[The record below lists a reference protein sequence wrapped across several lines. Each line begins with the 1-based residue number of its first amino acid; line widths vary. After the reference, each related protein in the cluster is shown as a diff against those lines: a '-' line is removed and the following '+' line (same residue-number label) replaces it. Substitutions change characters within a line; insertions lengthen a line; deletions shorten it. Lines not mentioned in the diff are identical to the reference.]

1 MADASCTI
9 AAQPIKCMAAIAY
22 EGGKEAKLTVK
33 EITVAPPGPN
43 EVRIKVLYSGI
54 CHTDAYTLS
63 GIDPE
68 GVFPAILGH
77 EGCGI
82 VESVG
87 AGVKDFAVGDTVIPC
102 YIPEC
107 KTCKFCGS
115 GRTNLCQ
122 KIRSTQGKGQM
133 PDGTMRFND
142 GKQDI
147 AHFMGTSTFSQY
159 TVCADISLAKID
171 PKANPEK
178 VCLLACG
185 ITTGIGAA
193 RSVVKVINDACTV
206 AVFGLGAVGL
216 SVIQGCKKLGAT
228 KIIAIDINPAKEAL
242 ARKMGATEFVNP
254 RDHKDTPIQKV
265 IVDMT
270 DGGVDYSFECIGLV
284 ETMRAALECCH
295 KGWGESCIIGV
306 AGGGKEIS
314 TRPFQLVTGRV
325 WRGSAF
331 GGVKGPS
338 GVPEYVQ
345 QYMKGEIDIDSLH
358 TKTVPLKD
366 INKGF
371 HDMHEGAIRVVVD
384 LWK

>member
-1 MADASCTI
+1 MAEVTVIS
-9 AAQPIKCMAAIAY
+9 QPIKCLAAVAV
-22 EGGKEAKLTVK
+22 GAKQDLQIQ
-33 EITVAPPGPN
+33 EITVQPPKAG
-43 EVRIKVLYSGI
+43 ELRIKVLYSGI

-68 GVFPAILGH
+68 GLFPAILGH

-87 AGVKDFAVGDTVIPC
+87 AGVTKFKAGDLVIPC

-107 KTCKFCGS
+107 EQCKFCVS
-115 GRTNLCQ
+115 NKTNLCQ

-133 PDGTMRFND
+133 PDGTARFEAAD
-142 GKQDI
+142 GSPLW
-147 AHFMGTSTFSQY
+147 HFMGTSTFSQY
-159 TVCADISLAKID
+159 TVCAEISVAKID
-171 PKANPEK
+171 PTANPEK

-193 RSVVKVINDACTV
+193 RNTMKVEAGSTV

-216 SVIQGCKKLGAT
+216 SVIQGCKGLGA
-228 KIIAIDINPAKEAL
+228 KQIIAVDINPAKEEI
-242 ARKMGATEFVNP
+242 ARKMGATDFLNP
-254 RDHKDTPIQKV
+254 KENPEDKTTVQRIM
-265 IVDMT
+265 DMS
-270 DGGVDYSFECIGLV
+270 DGGVDYSFECIGNV
-284 ETMRAALECCH
+284 NTMRQALECTH

-306 AGGGKEIS
+306 AGAGKTIE
-314 TRPFQLVTGRV
+314 TRPFQLVVGRV

-338 GVPEYVQ
+338 GVPGYVQ
-345 QYMKGEIDIDSLH
+345 EYMKGEIDIDSLH
-358 TKTVPLKD
+358 TKTVGLKD

-384 LWK
+384 LWN